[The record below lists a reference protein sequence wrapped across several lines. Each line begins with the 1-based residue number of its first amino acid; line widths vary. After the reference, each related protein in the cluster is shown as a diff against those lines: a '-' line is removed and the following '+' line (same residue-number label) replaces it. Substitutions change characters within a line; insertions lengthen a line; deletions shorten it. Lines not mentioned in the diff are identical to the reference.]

1 MVGQLAPGSR
11 VKVQSTDE
19 AWLLNGLTGT
29 CGGYVPDAG
38 RWYVLPDGGGNA
50 EFLRP
55 ENLVLMEA
63 AAEEYGINHS
73 PTKQATG
80 AATTPRQSSQ
90 KNGQLKLEK
99 DSLIQTL
106 AQWQRAYDI
115 LQDRNTFL
123 EQENKRL
130 SDVICA
136 VEEGNC
142 MEKRFVA
149 RLAHQNLRLGAE
161 LADRDT
167 AEAEQAAEQK
177 GSRVDAEELLKCQ
190 IGPPVMAVN
199 EDNNNGHRPPGV
211 GRLPLNVGGLS
222 AHQAAVVSEKGSELD
237 ATERSTSSSDCS
249 VHDCSDDNELECA
262 VRRHRVAVD
271 GAALGRHDQ
280 SRNGGVT
287 TASVQGTSKDL
298 PASTR
303 TARAALGAVAMV
315 AIPLLWSLS
324 QYAMHLSGREEV
336 EL

>member
-11 VKVQSTDE
+11 VKVHSTDE

-29 CGGYVPDAG
+29 CGGYVADAG

-55 ENLVLMEA
+55 ENLLLVEA
-63 AAEEYGINHS
+63 ATEEYGTNHTS
-73 PTKQATG
+73 TKL
-80 AATTPRQSSQ
+80 AAGVSAAPQTLSQ
-90 KNGQLKLEK
+90 KSAGQLKLDK

-167 AEAEQAAEQK
+167 AEAEQAAEKK
-177 GSRVDAEELLKCQ
+177 GNIVDAEELQKCQ
-190 IGPPVMAVN
+190 TGPPVLASEHEN
-199 EDNNNGHRPPGV
+199 SQGCRPPGV
-211 GRLPLNVGGLS
+211 GRLPLNSCGQS
-222 AHQAAVVSEKGSELD
+222 AGQVVADKCSELLPS
-237 ATERSTSSSDCS
+237 ERSSSSDCS
-249 VHDCSDDNELECA
+249 VHDSDELECA
-262 VRRHRVAVD
+262 AQRHCVAED
-271 GAALGRHDQ
+271 STAIWRQELSPQCGSA
-280 SRNGGVT
+280 S
-287 TASVQGTSKDL
+287 ASVQGTSKDL
-298 PASTR
+298 PTF
-303 TARAALGAVAMV
+303 TGNARAALGAVAVV

-324 QYAMHLSGREEV
+324 HYAMHLSGREEV